1 MTDYTPTTDQ
11 VKYRYQLDV
20 GNSPISGRSF
30 DEAGLE
36 FDRWLAAHD
45 AEVLREAATALGE
58 TIRGLN
64 RSNPLELAYI
74 NCTHIDAQELRHR
87 ANRIE
92 RGER

>member
-1 MTDYTPTTDQ
+1 MSEYTPTTED
-11 VKYRYQLDV
+11 VRAACSRYMSSED
-20 GNSPISGRSF
+20 
-30 DEAGLE
+30 

-58 TIRGLN
+58 STRGLN

-87 ANRIE
+87 ADRIE